1 LALKK
6 GKTMRLSRTVGFFH
20 VTMVLLGTIIGTGI
34 FVSPKGVLK
43 YSSLNIPVSLGI
55 WAGCGLLVMLNALSL
70 VELATTFPVSGASY
84 YFLKRSLGSLAAF
97 LSLWIQLFSY
107 CLGLGAHTLL
117 IATYLIQPF
126 YTGCPAPELPIKCLS
141 VAILWSFGI
150 LNAGGVKTVAWLQTI
165 SSMIKMSILCFISLT
180 GLVLLVI
187 GKKENVSKF
196 ENALDAELP
205 NASQTVEAILQG
217 CFAYRGIFIVINIA
231 GEIKNP
237 SKIIPKAVISCLS
250 ITIMS
255 YLLANVAYL
264 TVLTP
269 KEITTSD
276 SVVITWVNRAYPSM
290 QWVMSLGISL
300 SSLTTTACG
309 ILSAAR
315 ICYSAS
321 LEGQMPFI
329 FSMLNNHQSPVVAV
343 TQVVI
348 LSTVSIICSN
358 LTYLIKYLGIMSIFN
373 DVLYMIAILKLRYQK
388 PALPRPYKVCLPLVF
403 GSLALS
409 SFFILAPIIQSPN
422 IEHIYEGLFLLS
434 GFVVYWLQVYLY
446 QHADH
451 FKTITCYLQLLFNV
465 LPSDEQDKNLCS
477 E

>member
-1 LALKK
+1 
-6 GKTMRLSRTVGFFH
+6 MRLSRTVGFFH

-231 GEIKNP
+231 
-237 SKIIPKAVISCLS
+237 
-250 ITIMS
+250 
-255 YLLANVAYL
+255 
-264 TVLTP
+264 
-269 KEITTSD
+269 D